1 MPRIAELLKL
11 KFEMA
16 YRGMPKD
23 KAEAKFNEIVAPPP
37 IEPAPPKTDS
47 SASTASQSQSQP
59 PPSK

>member
-23 KAEAKFNEIVAPPP
+23 KAEAKFNEIVAPP
-37 IEPAPPKTDS
+37 KTDS
-47 SASTASQSQSQP
+47 SATTSVPSQP
-59 PPSK
+59 PPPLPK

>member
-23 KAEAKFNEIVAPPP
+23 KAEAKFNEIVAPPS
-37 IEPAPPKTDS
+37 IEPPKTDS
-47 SASTASQSQSQP
+47 SVSTSVQSQP
-59 PPSK
+59 PK

>member
-23 KAEAKFNEIVAPPP
+23 KAETKFNEIVAPP
-37 IEPAPPKTDS
+37 KTDS
-47 SASTASQSQSQP
+47 SATTSVPSQP
-59 PPSK
+59 PPPPPLK

>member
-23 KAEAKFNEIVAPPP
+23 KAEARFNEIVAPA
-37 IEPAPPKTDS
+37 PAKTDS
-47 SASTASQSQSQP
+47 SVSTSVQSQP
-59 PPSK
+59 PPLPPSK

>member
-23 KAEAKFNEIVAPPP
+23 KAETKFNEIVAPPST
-37 IEPAPPKTDS
+37 EPAPPKTDS
-47 SASTASQSQSQP
+47 AVSIPVQSQP
-59 PPSK
+59 SK

>member
-1 MPRIAELLKL
+1 MPRIAELLRL

-23 KAEAKFNEIVAPPP
+23 TAEAKFNEIVAPPQP
-37 IEPAPPKTDS
+37 EPAPPKTDS
-47 SASTASQSQSQP
+47 SASTTSQPQP

>member
-37 IEPAPPKTDS
+37 IEPPKTDS
-47 SASTASQSQSQP
+47 SASTSVQSQP
-59 PPSK
+59 PPPPLPK